1 MSELIDVSDKN
12 IKVDV
17 YFNSKHDLLIG
28 TGSVCKV
35 YQDDSGEL
43 HIDTIEINGE
53 MYSRVGLGLMKH
65 NSNE

>member
-1 MSELIDVSDKN
+1 MTGLIDISDKH

-17 YFNSKHDLLIG
+17 YFNSKYDDLIG
-28 TGSVCKV
+28 TGTICKV

-53 MYSRVGLGLMKH
+53 MYSRAGLGLMKH
-65 NSNE
+65 KSNE